1 MQMNE
6 LNPINNFNSANMG
19 AAQARVSAN
28 NLSQARSKGADSFQ
42 ILSTGTFSTQEI
54 EPLVKLLAS
63 KLQISELMAY
73 KMVRKFMGT
82 GQAGT
87 LNEMKDFLTDFTKA
101 PSDYVTA
108 NKQPVVK
115 QLQELN
121 KKTDTDEINLG
132 FQKITKNLKDI
143 FIQDKL
149 LKDRISGSKLMD
161 TNQIAR
167 FEKTLTELVRSP
179 KEFASW
185 LVNNKAAF
193 IALRSSPQVVNI
205 LAAMNNPQI
214 QQSPTLMAQLV
225 ALLVQILKLKA
236 GKSTTEDIDEKDKTD
251 RDQAFA
257 LESSDHDA
265 NIVNTI
271 KQTIETIPITP
282 IREFLIEAERFAEEE
297 VANLWSLTLKK
308 ERDLEKKLKSSLL
321 DYRAKRDNRSTPN
334 SNKS

>member
-6 LNPINNFNSANMG
+6 INPINNLNAANLNSV
-19 AAQARVSAN
+19 QARSSAN
-28 NLSQARSKGADSFQ
+28 NLSQARSNKPNSFQ
-42 ILSTGTFSTQEI
+42 MLSGGTLSSQEI

-73 KMVRKFMGT
+73 KMIRKFMGT
-82 GQAGT
+82 GQANT
-87 LNEMKDFLTDFTKA
+87 LNEMKDFLVDFTKA
-101 PSDYVTA
+101 PSDYITA

-121 KKTDTDEINLG
+121 QKTDASEINRG
-132 FQKITKNLKDI
+132 FEKITKDLKDI
-143 FIQDKL
+143 FVQDKL
-149 LKDRISGSKLMD
+149 LKDRAGGSKLMD
-161 TNQIAR
+161 SQQIMK
-167 FEKTLTELVRSP
+167 FEKALTELVKSP

-193 IALRSSPQVVNI
+193 IALRSNPQVVNI

-214 QQSPTLMAQLV
+214 QQSPTLMAHLV

-236 GKSTTEDIDEKDKTD
+236 GKSTTEDIDEKAKAD
-251 RDQAFA
+251 RDQAA
-257 LESSDHDA
+257 AMESSDHEA

-297 VANLWSLTLKK
+297 VANLWSITLKK
-308 ERDLEKKLKSSLL
+308 ERDLEKKLSKGLE
-321 DYRAKRDNRSTPN
+321 KFKK
-334 SNKS
+334 NKK

>member
-6 LNPINNFNSANMG
+6 INPINNLNAANLNSV
-19 AAQARVSAN
+19 QARASAN
-28 NLSQARSKGADSFQ
+28 NLSQARSNKPNSFQ
-42 ILSTGTFSTQEI
+42 MLSGGTLSSQEI

-73 KMVRKFMGT
+73 KMIRKFMGT
-82 GQAGT
+82 GQANT
-87 LNEMKDFLTDFTKA
+87 LNEMKDFLVDFTKA
-101 PSDYVTA
+101 PSDYITA

-121 KKTDTDEINLG
+121 QKTDASEINRG
-132 FQKITKNLKDI
+132 FEKITKDLKDI
-143 FIQDKL
+143 FVQDKL
-149 LKDRISGSKLMD
+149 LKDRAGGSKLMD
-161 TNQIAR
+161 SQQIMK
-167 FEKTLTELVRSP
+167 FEKALTELVKSP

-193 IALRSSPQVVNI
+193 IALRSNPQVVNI

-214 QQSPTLMAQLV
+214 QQSPTLMAHLV

-236 GKSTTEDIDEKDKTD
+236 GKSTTEDIDEKAKAD
-251 RDQAFA
+251 RDQSSAM
-257 LESSDHDA
+257 ESSDHEA
-265 NIVNTI
+265 SIVNTI

-297 VANLWSLTLKK
+297 VANLWSITLKK
-308 ERDLEKKLKSSLL
+308 ERDLEKKLSKGLE
-321 DYRAKRDNRSTPN
+321 KFKK
-334 SNKS
+334 NKK